1 MLQHT
6 ICQCCIYN
14 CGEYRLEILVRQIV
28 YKNKSGIKAALF
40 LWCRRRDCLGFAP
53 RSESFAFE
61 PAVQLRSISSL
72 SGLTSC
78 RPSANPL
85 EPAIYGLKPSPLEHI
100 KKRITIVIL
109 FLIVVKVTI
118 LEPMIP
124 DKNTCLSAGMSVY
137 AELIRIMKESTT
149 EYYNMRIALG
159 LECA

>member
-1 MLQHT
+1 MDLLHA
-6 ICQCCIYN
+6 
-14 CGEYRLEILVRQIV
+14 RKVSL
-28 YKNKSGIKAALF
+28 
-40 LWCRRRDCLGFAP
+40 
-53 RSESFAFE
+53 FE

-118 LEPMIP
+118 LEPIVP

-149 EYYNMRIALG
+149 EYYNMRIALR